1 MDGSRGMSACALAY
15 ASVSMNNPPPISPI
29 ARLRRRSIALAAALA
44 LGLAACAPQITR
56 PPPAALAGAPEGFPE
71 IDYRQIAAQ
80 SRPVFR
86 IDDARS
92 LIVIEV
98 HRGGAMARLGH
109 DHVVAAH
116 QVQGFVAP
124 DDGRA
129 DLYFRLEDLLVDE
142 PELRDE
148 AKLTT
153 HPSADD
159 IAGTRRNML
168 NAFDAERHPFAAVHI
183 ERNGGAALRA
193 AISLHGVTR
202 NEDVP
207 ARIDVAGDEMTVAG
221 KLELK
226 QTDFGIKPLSLLGGA
241 LVVVDEVR
249 IGFSIRARRMR

>member
-1 MDGSRGMSACALAY
+1 
-15 ASVSMNNPPPISPI
+15 MNDPPPISPI
-29 ARLRRRSIALAAALA
+29 ERRRRSIALAAALA

-56 PPPAALAGAPEGFPE
+56 PPAASSGVPEGFPE

-80 SRPVFR
+80 GRPVFR

-92 LIVIEV
+92 LVVIEV
-98 HRGGAMARLGH
+98 HRGGSMARLGH
-109 DHVVAAH
+109 DHVMAAH
-116 QVQGFVAP
+116 HVQGFVAP
-124 DDGRA
+124 EDGRA
-129 DLYFRLEDLLVDE
+129 DLYFRLDDLVVDE

-168 NAFDAERHPFAAVHI
+168 NAFDAERYPFAAVHI
-183 ERNGGAALRA
+183 ERSGDAALRA

-202 NEDVP
+202 KQDVP
-207 ARIDVAGDEMTVAG
+207 ARIDVAGDEMTAAG
-221 KLELK
+221 RLPLK

-241 LVVVDEVR
+241 LMVVDEVQV
-249 IGFSIRARRMR
+249 GFSIRARRMR